1 MNSIVAV
8 RGVSFELSNGREL
21 FNNLNFSLARKLIAL
36 VGPNGV
42 GKIANGVNAGC
53 WRRVIGFQAPE
64 ARISESPQRRAL
76 VVCSAAHVE

>member
-36 VGPNGV
+36 VGQMALARLQRVSMQVAGV
-42 GKIANGVNAGC
+42 WSSDSKHRKLEYPSLLSGVC
-53 WRRVIGFQAPE
+53 
-64 ARISESPQRRAL
+64 
-76 VVCSAAHVE
+76 